1 MTRQRME
8 TEFHHSIPGM
18 PPATVEAA
26 RRLHAQAQRCA
37 AGDHVYTWSGQIVDV
52 PGGSPHLVMACAYG
66 AAHEKGSTSPRRIG
80 PLLTPEN
87 TAKRLWTEEELK
99 QAARVLPVQH
109 APPRRSKPT
118 PED

>member
-1 MTRQRME
+1 ME
-8 TEFHHSIPGM
+8 TQFRHSVPG
-18 PPATVEAA
+18 PTPRTAEAA
-26 RRLHAQAQRCA
+26 RRRHAQAQRCA

-66 AAHEKGSTSPRRIG
+66 AAHEKESTSPRLIG

-99 QAARVLPVQH
+99 QAAREVRTLSMH
-109 APPRRSKPT
+109 
-118 PED
+118 